1 MLDVARRGASAVK
14 AIPARNEDGSV
25 NALIEIPQGSRNKY
39 EYDEELG
46 VIALDRTLY
55 SAVHYPTDYGFVPG
69 TRGPDG
75 DRIDV
80 MVMVEESV
88 FPGCL
93 VRVRL
98 IGVMAIRKSGG
109 EPEHK
114 LLAVPVDEPRFAE
127 YRDIADIPK
136 HLLGEIEH
144 FFEVYKDL
152 EGSEI
157 HSLGWEGA
165 ERAEAVLDGEL
176 EKKGRGP
183 KRGAG
188 AKQGRSRPWGS

>member
-1 MLDVARRGASAVK
+1 MKR
-14 AIPARNEDGSV
+14 IPARNEDGSV
-25 NALIEIPQGSRNKY
+25 NALIEIPRGSRNKY

-55 SAVHYPTDYGFVPG
+55 SAVHYPTDYGYVPG

-75 DRIDV
+75 ETVDV

-98 IGVMAIRKSGG
+98 LGVLTIRKTNGD
-109 EPEHK
+109 PESK
-114 LLAVPVDEPRFAE
+114 LLAVPVSEPRFAE
-127 YRDIADIPK
+127 MRDIADVPR
-136 HLLGEIEH
+136 HLCEEIEH
-144 FFEVYKDL
+144 FFEVYKEL

-157 HSLGWEGA
+157 KSLGWEGA
-165 ERAEAVLDGEL
+165 ERAERVLE
-176 EKKGRGP
+176 EVVER
-183 KRGAG
+183 
-188 AKQGRSRPWGS
+188 